1 MSLSVPSRRRRFLIA
16 LLWLAAVPAGRAQW
30 QEWLETGRRWLE
42 GQGDPDLTR
51 ALRSLDMTALEPALR
66 DAFTRLQGEYVLD
79 LEALEGTAR
88 TVLPLLESHPD
99 TRPYAAWL
107 RSRVDYG
114 EVARWLR
121 EAVRVPAPPVPG
133 PVPRPPPVPTPSQGR
148 RAWERSMERRPAPK
162 GANVWVPRLK
172 PVFRRSGLPEA
183 WVWLAEIES
192 SFDPAARSPVGA
204 VGLYQLMPRTAE
216 GLGLRLQPRDERL
229 DPDKNARAA
238 ATYLRQM
245 HGQFKDWHLA
255 LAAYN
260 AGPGRVSTLLKSRR
274 AASYDAIAP
283 SLPAETQMYVPKFEA
298 VLKRREGLS
307 LGALRPPSP

>member
-1 MSLSVPSRRRRFLIA
+1 MPHPFPSRRRRFL
-16 LLWLAAVPAGRAQW
+16 LVVSLVVAAPAGRAQW
-30 QEWLETGRRWLE
+30 QEWLESGRRWLE
-42 GQGDPDLTR
+42 GQVDPDLART
-51 ALRSLDMTALEPALR
+51 LQSLDARAIEPVLR
-66 DAFTRLQGEYVLD
+66 DILARLQGEYVID

-88 TVLPLLESHPD
+88 SVLPLLESHPD

-121 EAVRVPAPPVPG
+121 EALRVPTPPSPAPPQ
-133 PVPRPPPVPTPSQGR
+133 PPPVPTPNQGR

-162 GANVWVPRLK
+162 GAGVWVPRLK
-172 PVFRRSGLPEA
+172 PVFRQSGLPDA

-204 VGLYQLMPRTAE
+204 VGLYQLMPATAE

-229 DPDKNARAA
+229 DPEKNARAA

-260 AGPGRVSTLLKSRR
+260 AGPGRVSGLLKRRR

-298 VLKRREGLS
+298 VLKRREGLA
-307 LGALRPPSP
+307 LGTLRPPAR